1 MHVSTQAG
9 WREPGP
15 GTGNRD
21 SLMLSSAIGALDRRG
36 QGVGRALTE
45 TALGWITRGFRA
57 CPVDDD

>member
-1 MHVSTQAG
+1 MFQHRQDG
-9 WREPGP
+9 
-15 GTGNRD
+15 GNRD

-57 CPVDDD
+57 CPVEDD